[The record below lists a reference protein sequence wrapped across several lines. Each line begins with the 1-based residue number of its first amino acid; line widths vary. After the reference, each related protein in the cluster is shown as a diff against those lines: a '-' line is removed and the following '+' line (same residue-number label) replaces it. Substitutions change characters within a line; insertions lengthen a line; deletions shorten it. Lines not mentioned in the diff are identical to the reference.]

1 MKIIFINFEDK
12 FQLKMKS
19 ESNSIELT
27 IIGMTCKNCENMLCS
42 ILEEKKGV
50 HKVEASA
57 MKNSAKILF
66 DSNEISILEI
76 KKTIMEETSFKL
88 S

>member
-1 MKIIFINFEDK
+1 MKPDNY
-12 FQLKMKS
+12 
-19 ESNSIELT
+19 SIELT

-42 ILEEKKGV
+42 ILEEKKGIY
-50 HKVEASA
+50 KVEASA

-66 DSNEISILEI
+66 DSNEISIPEI
-76 KKTIMEETSFKL
+76 KKTIIEETSFKL